1 MHWWRIR
8 KKIFSIYPQLHQ
20 YDVYIMSISC
30 LYHVYIMSISCL
42 YHVYVLSISCL
53 TDNHVYI
60 MFKVYNNVLPAG
72 SILAHCR
79 TEKMLHER
87 EYSLFRRVYI
97 RSISEAGSI
106 LSQKFCHCVASCKY
120 VGSLQSQTAGRARTM
135 SIPCL
140 SHVYIISISS
150 LNHVYIMSISCLY
163 NVTS

>member
-1 MHWWRIR
+1 
-8 KKIFSIYPQLHQ
+8 
-20 YDVYIMSISC
+20 
-30 LYHVYIMSISCL
+30 MSISCL

-53 TDNHVYI
+53 IDNHVYI

-120 VGSLQSQTAGRARTM
+120 VGSLQSQTAGRARTCRTRKQRRPEDQEQRNHPGTVWIWEEAIFC
-135 SIPCL
+135 SFYNDTSLLRIR
-140 SHVYIISISS
+140 ISETTMIWSEIQNFGVS
-150 LNHVYIMSISCLY
+150 VPDVVEC
-163 NVTS
+163 